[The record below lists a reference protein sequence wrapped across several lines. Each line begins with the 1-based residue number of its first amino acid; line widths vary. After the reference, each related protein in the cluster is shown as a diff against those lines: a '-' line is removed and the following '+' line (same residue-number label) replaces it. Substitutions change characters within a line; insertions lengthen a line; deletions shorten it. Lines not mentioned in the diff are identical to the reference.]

1 MTASF
6 RNFSSCGL
14 SSESGLPEKALL
26 RHRNQP
32 LSPREDSALNFACDR
47 YDSFIRT
54 TDPKHDAIVNEFFA
68 RVNEKGATPFPLS
81 GPCPALST
89 GLTLCSFAE
98 GDIYK
103 KDYSG
108 HYCVGCEA
116 YLGDDEME
124 TIDGVENCCSI
135 HRKCATR
142 PPPRS
147 TAPRVASAGRAWP
160 VRGQAKYFIFF
171 MYFAWPVL
179 HRPAELRR
187 EENYFFRLSKYQTA
201 LEEVP
206 PPRDCLHPH
215 AVSFLVDDRF
225 ERPRLQ
231 LHQGGAILAGR
242 TLSAPDGASAP
253 VARSACYLASARA
266 QLFAEQPEFVQPSYR
281 FNEVKKWVE
290 AGNPHVS

>member
-14 SSESGLPEKALL
+14 SSESGLPEKAPL

-89 GLTLCSFAE
+89 ELTLCSFAE

-160 VRGQAKYFIFF
+160 VRGQAKYFIF
-171 MYFAWPVL
+171 L
-179 HRPAELRR
+179 CISLGLCCTDRPSCGGRRTTSSALASTRQRLRR
-187 EENYFFRLSKYQTA
+187 C
-201 LEEVP
+201 P
-206 PPRDCLHPH
+206 PPATAFILTQ
-215 AVSFLVDDRF
+215 FRF
-225 ERPRLQ
+225 SWT
-231 LHQGGAILAGR
+231 I
-242 TLSAPDGASAP
+242 AS
-253 VARSACYLASARA
+253 SARA
-266 QLFAEQPEFVQPSYR
+266 CSCTRAERFWPGARFLRLMGRPHQLHAL
-281 FNEVKKWVE
+281 
-290 AGNPHVS
+290 HVT

>member
-1 MTASF
+1 M
-6 RNFSSCGL
+6 R
-14 SSESGLPEKALL
+14 
-26 RHRNQP
+26 
-32 LSPREDSALNFACDR
+32 
-47 YDSFIRT
+47 
-54 TDPKHDAIVNEFFA
+54 DP
-68 RVNEKGATPFPLS
+68 
-81 GPCPALST
+81 PAPQ
-89 GLTLCSFAE
+89 
-98 GDIYK
+98 
-103 KDYSG
+103 
-108 HYCVGCEA
+108 
-116 YLGDDEME
+116 
-124 TIDGVENCCSI
+124 I
-135 HRKCATR
+135 H
-142 PPPRS
+142 S
-147 TAPRVASAGRAWP
+147 APRRLGWARLAGAWP
-160 VRGQAKYFIFF
+160 SEILYIF